1 MFVKFRDSKSGSQ
14 HFSII
19 KEQQTVLRMDK
30 GVSNNNI
37 NIKVK
42 KPLKSILT
50 LIIICFLEST
60 CS

>member
-30 GVSNNNI
+30 GVSINNNNKGIRYTYNI
-37 NIKVK
+37 N
-42 KPLKSILT
+42 L
-50 LIIICFLEST
+50 FL
-60 CS
+60 

>member
-1 MFVKFRDSKSGSQ
+1 MRMFVKFRDSKSGSQ

-30 GVSNNNI
+30 GVNKNI
-37 NIKVK
+37 FKMFDKLKTK
-42 KPLKSILT
+42 KIFFR
-50 LIIICFLEST
+50 FLEST